1 MFVLEVQQG
10 GARLLPSE
18 PVCGV
23 LGEQAFDDR
32 SQRPGVQERRR
43 FAVDD
48 RNDRVEQ

>member
-10 GARLLPSE
+10 RARLLPES
-18 PVCGV
+18 VSGV

-32 SQRPGVQERRR
+32 SQRPSVQERRR

-48 RNDRVEQ
+48 GNDRVEQ